1 MAGWEFGLECEV
13 EWFLGSWMSRQRCV
27 GRLGEK
33 AEFPYVFFV
42 GGRMSD
48 YGIIFGIV
56 LDDFQGDA
64 WYGYYIL

>member
-1 MAGWEFGLECEV
+1 MV
-13 EWFLGSWMSRQRCV
+13 SRELDEPSALRWTA
-27 GRLGEK
+27 GEK
-33 AEFPYVFFV
+33 AEFPCVFWW
-42 GGRMSD
+42 GRMSD

>member
-1 MAGWEFGLECEV
+1 
-13 EWFLGSWMSRQRCV
+13 MSRQRCA

-33 AEFPYVFFV
+33 AEFPCVFFCV
-42 GGRMSD
+42 CGGGRMSD

-56 LDDFQGDA
+56 LDDFQGAA

>member
-1 MAGWEFGLECEV
+1 MPKNKVFG
-13 EWFLGSWMSRQRCV
+13 Q
-27 GRLGEK
+27 
-33 AEFPYVFFV
+33 AV
-42 GGRMSD
+42 GGMSD